1 MMNDQSS
8 DTLDSEEYIKVDSD
22 HDMDQIFTDEEEIT
36 DQSNTGKKKI
46 YSSFCGKKNV
56 IRHLNHKICK

>member
-46 YSSFCGKKNV
+46 LFFFLWEKKCY
-56 IRHLNHKICK
+56 KTSES

>member
-46 YSSFCGKKNV
+46 LFFFLWGKKM
-56 IRHLNHKICK
+56 L

>member
-36 DQSNTGKKKI
+36 DQSNTGKK
-46 YSSFCGKKNV
+46 YFFLFFFLWEKKCY
-56 IRHLNHKICK
+56 KTSES